1 MKFYQF
7 TAAPVLAVLICAA
20 CGRQAPPAAA
30 TPSAAAG
37 VPAAGAPAAGLPGSG
52 LPARIVADFSSGK
65 VTLMG
70 SLPTEQAHQRVLERA
85 KQLYGPAHV
94 SDQLA
99 VDPRVIDAPWL
110 SSDALL
116 LPLVDNTI
124 SDGQSAFDGHKLTIT
139 GEIPSAIMKA
149 QIAERVSK
157 AAPGGVAIENHLQ
170 VSQERS
176 TR

>member
-7 TAAPVLAVLICAA
+7 MAAPVLAALVCAA

-30 TPSAAAG
+30 LSSPAAG
-37 VPAAGAPAAGLPGSG
+37 VPAAG

-70 SLPTEQAHQRVLERA
+70 SLPTEQTHRRVLDRA
-85 KQLYGPAHV
+85 KQLYGAAHV

-99 VDPRVIDAPWL
+99 VDARVVDAPWL

-124 SDGQSAFDGHKLTIT
+124 SDGQSAFDGQKLMLT
-139 GEIPSAIMKA
+139 GEIPSAIMKS
-149 QIAERVSK
+149 QIAERLSK
-157 AAPGGVAIENHLQ
+157 AAGSGVTIEDHLQ
-170 VSQERS
+170 VSQQR
-176 TR
+176 TIP